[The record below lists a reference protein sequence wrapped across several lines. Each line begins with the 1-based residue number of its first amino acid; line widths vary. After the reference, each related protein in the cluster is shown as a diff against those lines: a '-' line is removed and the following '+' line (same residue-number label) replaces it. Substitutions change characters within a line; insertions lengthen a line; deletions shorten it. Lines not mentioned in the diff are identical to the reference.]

1 MTVATPARKTRAAH
15 LGPDRR
21 RPLVLDAALRI
32 AVDEGFAAVSI
43 ASLASSMGVTRPV
56 VYSCFPDR
64 GTIVGALLERE
75 VDLLL
80 GSTLEALHSATGADP
95 DQVFVHGYRALL
107 TTVAERPDSWRL
119 VFDSDA
125 DPETTR
131 RVAEARAVVFDA
143 STRWIAPALE
153 KWWGTADLD
162 RKLPALIELF
172 VSSCEGA
179 VRVMLDPAN
188 DLAVD
193 DLAPLYGRM
202 MSAAYR
208 AA

>member
-1 MTVATPARKTRAAH
+1 MATAAPARKTRAAH

-21 RPLVLDAALRI
+21 RPQVLDAALRI

-43 ASLASSMGVTRPV
+43 ASLASSMRVTRPV

-64 GTIVGALLERE
+64 GTILGALLERE
-75 VDLLL
+75 AELLL
-80 GSTLEALHSATGADP
+80 TSTLDALHSATGDDP
-95 DQVFVHGYRALL
+95 EQVFVDGYRALL
-107 TTVAERPDSWRL
+107 TTVAQRPDSWRL
-119 VFDSDA
+119 VFDADA

-131 RVAEARAVVFDA
+131 RVAEARAVIFDA

-153 KWWGTADLD
+153 KWWGTADLE

-172 VSSCEGA
+172 VSSCEAA
-179 VRVMLDPAN
+179 VRVMLDPGN
-188 DLAVD
+188 DLDAD

-202 MSAAYR
+202 MSAAHR
-208 AA
+208 VA